1 MKLLHIDSSISGADS
16 VSRQLSQSIVAK
28 WQAAHPELHVQYL
41 DLAHQ
46 APNPLGRDALGFR
59 IPVSDEN
66 LTVAQRAENVVSEAS
81 VNQVLQT
88 DVLVLGVP
96 MYNFTIP
103 AQLKSWLDRIAQS
116 GKTFRY
122 TENGVQGLLGDKT
135 VVLALSRGGIY
146 NTQLGNAFMEHQ
158 ESYLRAIFS
167 FMGIT
172 DVRVIRA
179 EGLDMGQD
187 LRARG
192 IAQAQQAIAA
202 LDISRPARSSAPEF
216 AVDPVV
222 DLAEDQSSNVLVEA

>member
-1 MKLLHIDSSISGADS
+1 MKLLHIDSSIPSANS
-16 VSRQLSQSIVAK
+16 VSRQLSRAIVQK
-28 WQAAHPELHVQYL
+28 WQSAWPDLHVQYL
-41 DLAHQ
+41 DLALH
-46 APNPLGRDALGFR
+46 APNALTPDAMGFR
-59 IPVSDEN
+59 IPITAEN
-66 LTVAQRAENVVSEAS
+66 LTTDQRAENIVSETL

-103 AQLKSWLDRIAQS
+103 TQLKAWLDRIAQA

-122 TENGVQGLLGDKT
+122 TEAGVQGLLGDKT

-146 NTQLGNAFMEHQ
+146 SEALGNQHMEHQ

-172 DVRVIRA
+172 RVYTVCA

-187 LRARG
+187 LREHG
-192 IAQAQQAIAA
+192 IAQAQTQILA
-202 LDISRPARSSAPEF
+202 LDVATLALAGEPLLSHAPA
-216 AVDPVV
+216 
-222 DLAEDQSSNVLVEA
+222 

>member
-1 MKLLHIDSSISGADS
+1 MKLLHIDSSISGANS

-28 WQAAHPELHVQYL
+28 WQAAYPELHVPYL

-46 APNPLGRDALGFR
+46 APHPLVRDALGFR
-59 IPVSDEN
+59 IPISAEN
-66 LTVAQRAENVVSEAS
+66 LTEAQRAQNVVSATF

-146 NTQLGNAFMEHQ
+146 STQLGNSFMEHQ
-158 ESYLRAIFS
+158 ESYLRAVFS

-192 IAQAQQAIAA
+192 IAQAQQAIEA
-202 LDISRPARSSAPEF
+202 LDISRPAQSSTPEF
-216 AVDPVV
+216 AIDPGV
-222 DLAEDQSSNVLVEA
+222 EDQASELLADA